1 MPRERG
7 SQYLEFNAQNRMK
20 AWRTLPRLATR
31 TIYRVGRGSGEPR
44 RREWMTESFLDYCG
58 KAVLP
63 IVGLL
68 GPHRSQASALLKEKC
83 RRNRKLQGRA
93 DRGSLASKLRA
104 I

>member
-7 SQYLEFNAQNRMK
+7 SQYLECNAQNRME
-20 AWRTLPRLATR
+20 AWRTLPRAGDTHFLSSWAGQR
-31 TIYRVGRGSGEPR
+31 RAAQGSGCKLK
-44 RREWMTESFLDYCG
+44 SFEDCG
-58 KAVLP
+58 KAVLL

>member
-1 MPRERG
+1 MTRERG

-44 RREWMTESFLDYCG
+44 RREWMTESFLDCG
-58 KAVLP
+58 KAVLL

-68 GPHRSQASALLKEKC
+68 APRRRQTSPAPQTGMKPKNTPLCPRSQ
-83 RRNRKLQGRA
+83 G
-93 DRGSLASKLRA
+93 
-104 I
+104 

>member
-1 MPRERG
+1 
-7 SQYLEFNAQNRMK
+7 
-20 AWRTLPRLATR
+20 
-31 TIYRVGRGSGEPR
+31 
-44 RREWMTESFLDYCG
+44 MTESFLDCG
-58 KAVLP
+58 KAVLL

-68 GPHRSQASALLKEKC
+68 GPHRSQASALFKEKC